1 MGLITRLALS
11 FACSFLLWPSASAF
25 EPPAGI
31 PEVGEV
37 GRGKFSRF
45 GFSVYEARLW
55 APSGR
60 YVPHLPFALSLTYQ
74 WSIESAR
81 IVKSSL
87 DEMAKLGVPID
98 AYPQWRDQLARV
110 LPDVAA
116 GDTLTGVYQPGEG
129 AIFYHQGKSTGRIDD
144 SLARAFFAIW
154 LDPRTSE
161 PSLRQALLGG
171 KP

>member
-11 FACSFLLWPSASAF
+11 FACSFFLCSSASAI

-37 GRGKFSRF
+37 GRGEFSRF
-45 GFSVYEARLW
+45 GFRVYEARLW

-74 WSIESAR
+74 RSIDGAR
-81 IVKSSL
+81 IVQASL
-87 DEMAKLGVPID
+87 DEIAKLGVPID
-98 AYPQWRDQLARV
+98 AHPQWRDQLARV
-110 LPDVAA
+110 LPDVVP
-116 GDTLTGVYQPGEG
+116 GDTLTGVYQPGDG
-129 AIFYHQGKSTGRIDD
+129 ATFYHQGQLTGRIDD
-144 SLARAFFAIW
+144 SLARAFFSIW

-161 PSLRQALLGG
+161 PSLRQALLGV

>member
-11 FACSFLLWPSASAF
+11 FACSFLLWSSTSAA

-37 GRGKFSRF
+37 GRGQFSRF
-45 GFSVYEARLW
+45 GFRVYEARLW

-74 WSIESAR
+74 RSIDGAR
-81 IVKSSL
+81 IVQASL
-87 DEMAKLGVPID
+87 DEMAKLGVPIG
-98 AYPQWRDQLARV
+98 AHPQWRDQLARV
-110 LPDVAA
+110 LPDVAP
-116 GDTLTGVYQPGEG
+116 GDTLAGVYQPGEG
-129 AIFYHQGKSTGRIDD
+129 ATFYHQGKLTGRIDD
-144 SLARAFFAIW
+144 GLARAFFAIW

-161 PSLRQALLGG
+161 PSLRQALLGV

>member
-11 FACSFLLWPSASAF
+11 FACSLLVWSSASAF

-37 GRGKFSRF
+37 GRGEFSRF
-45 GFSVYEARLW
+45 GFRVYEARLW

-74 WSIESAR
+74 RSIESAR
-81 IVKSSL
+81 IVQASL
-87 DEMAKLGVPID
+87 DEMAKLGVPIG
-98 AYPQWRDQLARV
+98 AHPQWRDQLARV
-110 LPDVAA
+110 LPDVAP
-116 GDTLTGVYQPGEG
+116 GDTLTGVYQPAEG
-129 AIFYHQGKSTGRIDD
+129 ATFYHQGKLTGRIDD
-144 SLARAFFAIW
+144 NLARAFFAIW

-161 PSLRQALLGG
+161 PSLRQALLGV